1 MGETKIVVK
10 KLAHDF
16 ELEAFD
22 NMICD
27 DIKFHQLC
35 WRNKNNINED
45 SNDNINYNSYIEST
59 VSLNFSNDK
68 TNGLTLCPTTKH
80 LENII
85 NQSVINNFNDTA
97 NLWTIIN
104 INAEPIILTI
114 LSSDDGWPVPK
125 YYGACGRII
134 IESYVGLPLT
144 FYYNEPWLRR
154 AKIALYLLEAA
165 QMFTFG
171 NDDYAFYLTD
181 ISADNIAIDNYDKPK
196 FVDLEN
202 IFILNKNSMATD
214 QRKDWNDLHV
224 SDSGIECDNCFV
236 FSPRD
241 ICSHRIS
248 DHNYYAICQHILYFI
263 KSKSSMSEG
272 FLHDIP
278 KNILNKYSQLEI
290 MLNECA
296 IPTIEQSRISA
307 GDKLQKIL
315 REIVEKEK

>member
-1 MGETKIVVK
+1 MGEAKIVVK

-27 DIKFHQLC
+27 DIKFRQLC

-45 SNDNINYNSYIEST
+45 SNNNINYNSYIEST

-214 QRKDWNDLHV
+214 QRKDWNDLH
-224 SDSGIECDNCFV
+224 
-236 FSPRD
+236 
-241 ICSHRIS
+241 
-248 DHNYYAICQHILYFI
+248 HILYFI

-296 IPTIEQSRISA
+296 ISTIEQSRISA